1 LPIIV
6 FFLLS
11 TALACI
17 AMAWLPEIALIP
29 AIAWGGILIVSALY
43 LEEKKILL
51 LFLFNLTI
59 LLFMAGAHQ
68 LLYYLAFF
76 GIAALIM
83 SLLTSRK
90 ADYYQIQKVGIS
102 AAVLGVSAFLLWS
115 YIYSGGIGINEFE
128 AQLGHSAQE
137 SIRIY
142 QQLGIFDAYEQIGI
156 SPEEF
161 ESSLKRT

>member
-83 SLLTSRK
+83 SALM
-90 ADYYQIQKVGIS
+90 
-102 AAVLGVSAFLLWS
+102 
-115 YIYSGGIGINEFE
+115 
-128 AQLGHSAQE
+128 
-137 SIRIY
+137 
-142 QQLGIFDAYEQIGI
+142 
-156 SPEEF
+156 
-161 ESSLKRT
+161 SSQTPPD

>member
-59 LLFMAGAHQ
+59 LLFMAGST
-68 LLYYLAFF
+68 
-76 GIAALIM
+76 ALK
-83 SLLTSRK
+83 L
-90 ADYYQIQKVGIS
+90 IS
-102 AAVLGVSAFLLWS
+102 AAGTIRLLRFSLQYPQPSA
-115 YIYSGGIGINEFE
+115 
-128 AQLGHSAQE
+128 
-137 SIRIY
+137 
-142 QQLGIFDAYEQIGI
+142 
-156 SPEEF
+156 P
-161 ESSLKRT
+161 

>member
-6 FFLLS
+6 FFLLF

-102 AAVLGVSAFLLWS
+102 ADLCG
-115 YIYSGGIGINEFE
+115 
-128 AQLGHSAQE
+128 
-137 SIRIY
+137 R
-142 QQLGIFDAYEQIGI
+142 
-156 SPEEF
+156 
-161 ESSLKRT
+161 